1 MSKDVIKVLEN
12 GEPILFTFEDL
23 MRYHGNLLP
32 GGVAHG
38 FKSLQAALI
47 LLGAENNA
55 ERREIQVATAFSGAG
70 ARDAIEMV
78 TRAVSRGQYQV
89 DESLALP
96 FRGFLS
102 PYVFRFTYR
111 SRSVTLQVRE
121 GMVRAD
127 FRALSALGSSRT
139 AEQEQQ
145 LIALRQE
152 MADRLKFLPAL
163 DVYEPVSNM

>member
-1 MSKDVIKVLEN
+1 MNQDVIEVLEN
-12 GEPILFTFEDL
+12 GRTIRFTFEDL

-38 FKSLQAALI
+38 FKSLQAALV
-47 LLGAENNA
+47 LLEAEKNA
-55 ERREIQVATAFSGAG
+55 ERREIGVATAFPGSG

-78 TRAVSRGQYQV
+78 TRAVSREQYFI

-96 FRGFLS
+96 SRGFLS

-111 SRSVTLQVRE
+111 SRNVTLQVRE

-127 FRALSALGSSRT
+127 FRALSALGNSRT
-139 AEQEQQ
+139 AEQETQ
-145 LIALRQE
+145 LVALRQE
-152 MADRLKFLPAL
+152 MADRLKALPPL
-163 DVYEPVSNM
+163 EVYEPI